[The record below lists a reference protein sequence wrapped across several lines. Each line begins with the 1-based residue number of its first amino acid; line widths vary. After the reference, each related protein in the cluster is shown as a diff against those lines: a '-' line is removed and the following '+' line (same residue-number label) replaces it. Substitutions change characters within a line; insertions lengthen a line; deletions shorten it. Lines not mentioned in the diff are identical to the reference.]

1 MDQGD
6 FSGTDQDEFQRMD
19 QEVEE
24 MKEQQMA
31 WEETK
36 NQEQARKKRLQV

>member
-1 MDQGD
+1 MDQDD

-24 MKEQQMA
+24 MKEQHMV

-36 NQEQARKKRLQV
+36 NQEQARRKRLQV